1 MATRFTRVT
10 VVADDRQV
18 DVSLPAGT
26 AIGEQLPM
34 VLRLLSV
41 PPTAAPRGWAL
52 STPEL
57 GRVPID
63 STLDGIG
70 VLDGTVLFLTPASE
84 AAAQPF
90 VDDVEETT
98 AELVAAD
105 VPLFSGADRASAV
118 AGVLGLLFLGTV
130 VISALAPAP
139 ASWIGAALAGMAALA
154 VGALV
159 PGRGGSFA
167 AAMAAPAGAVVV
179 LGAGERTAVDL
190 FAAVAGGGA
199 GVGQTPGGPVGL
211 SATQLM
217 FVVLAATLGLAG
229 AGLARGRTG
238 MTVGGITAAVL
249 AAIGLIAVAAG
260 APGYRMAAIVGLVCV
275 VLTGFA
281 GQLALG
287 GAGLVNLMTADE
299 RGERVPRA
307 TVVKAVERG
316 QAIATGVVWAVAV
329 FGAVCAWMLL
339 RTKLSGSVG
348 WAPPVFGGVLAL
360 ALAARSRVFTRVR
373 QVAPLLGAGVFGA
386 LAAAT
391 MLPQWLGTES
401 ASAAAISTLGILALI
416 GIVVAGTGFSSLAEI
431 PRVRMQRFLDAVE
444 FILVLA
450 LIPLL
455 LMVFDTIGALHRLLT

>member
-84 AAAQPF
+84 AAAAPF

-98 AELVAAD
+98 AELVTAD

-130 VISALAPAP
+130 VISSMAPAP
-139 ASWIGAALAGMAALA
+139 ASWLGAALAGMAALT

-179 LGAGERTAVDL
+179 LGAQQRTGADL
-190 FAAVAGGGA
+190 FVAAAGGA
-199 GVGQTPGGPVGL
+199 GAGQNAGAPVGL

-238 MTVGGITAAVL
+238 MTVGGVTGAVL
-249 AAIGLIAVAAG
+249 AGIGLIAVAAG
-260 APGYRMAAIVGLVCV
+260 APGYRMAAVVGLVCV
-275 VLTGFA
+275 LLTGFA

-307 TVVKAVERG
+307 TVVRAVERG
-316 QAIATGVVWAVAV
+316 QAIATGVVWAAAV
-329 FGAVCAWMLL
+329 FGAACAWILL

-348 WAPPVFGGVLAL
+348 WAPGVFGGVLTL

-386 LAAAT
+386 MAAAT
-391 MLPQWLGTES
+391 MLPRWLGTES
-401 ASAAAISTLGILALI
+401 ASAAAVSTLGVLALI
-416 GIVVAGTGFSSLAEI
+416 GIVVAGTGFSALAEI
-431 PRVRMQRFLDAVE
+431 PRVRMQRFLDAFE
-444 FILVLA
+444 FVLVLA
-450 LIPLL
+450 LVPLL